1 MAKRTK
7 TIVVCPID
15 KETFRDPDYKLEE
28 AVGLAAAIDLD
39 VVAAWHAKVGR
50 ISPATFI
57 SSGVVEKIIEIAKE
71 HGAELL
77 IVDNQLSPV
86 QQRNLERAANIKV
99 IDRIGLILEIFG
111 QRARTR
117 EGKLQVELAML
128 TYQRSRLVRAW
139 THLERQRG
147 GGGFIGGPGETQ
159 KELDR
164 RKIDDQVVRLK
175 KQLAE
180 VQRTRGLH
188 RKSRSA
194 KPYPIVAL
202 VGYTNAGK
210 STLFNHLTGAKVM
223 AEDLLFA
230 TLDPTM
236 RQLRLPSGRQV
247 ILSDTVGFIDDL
259 PTHLIAAFRA
269 TLEEVME
276 ADVILHVQ
284 DITHKEADV
293 QAAAV
298 ISVLEDLGIDAENRA
313 RVMDVINKIDL
324 LPVNERARTARKFSD
339 ADSAA
344 ISAHT
349 GAGIPQLLKLID
361 QRLAERDDFHEYTLP
376 IEAGEALAWLY
387 RNGEVVQRKDN
398 KKTIKVG
405 VLLAADKVAQFR
417 KKLSLPS

>member
-1 MAKRTK
+1 MAKKTK

-15 KETFRDPDYKLEE
+15 KETFRDPDYKLAE

-39 VVAAWHAKVGR
+39 VVSSRHVKVGR

-57 SSGVVEKIIEIAKE
+57 SSFVVEAIAREAEE
-71 HGAELL
+71 HKVELL
-77 IVDNQLSPV
+77 IVDTQLSPV
-86 QQRNLERAANIKV
+86 QQRNLERACKIKV

-111 QRARTR
+111 QRARTK

-128 TYQRSRLVRAW
+128 SYQRSRLVRAW

-147 GGGFIGGPGETQ
+147 GGGFTGGPGETQ

-164 RKIDDQVVRLK
+164 RKIDDHMVRLK

-188 RKSRSA
+188 RKSRTA
-194 KPYPIVAL
+194 KPFPIVAL

-210 STLFNHLTGAKVM
+210 STLFNYLTGAKVM

-236 RQLRLPSGRQV
+236 RQLKLPSGRQV

-269 TLEEVME
+269 TLEEVLE
-276 ADVILHVQ
+276 ADLILHVQ

-293 QAAAV
+293 QSDAV
-298 ISVLEDLGIDAENRA
+298 LGVLADLGIDTENDT
-313 RVMDVINKIDL
+313 RVIDVINKIDL
-324 LPVNERARTARKFSD
+324 LPANGRARAQRQF
-339 ADSAA
+339 ADEHSAA
-344 ISAHT
+344 ISAVT

-361 QRLAERDDFHEYTLP
+361 MRLAEKDDMREYSLP

-387 RNGEVVQRKDN
+387 RHGEVVKRKDN
-398 KKTIKVG
+398 KKTIKVN
-405 VLLAADKVAQFR
+405 VLLAEDKTAQFEKR
-417 KKLSLPS
+417 FLAA